1 MSGRVVAI
9 PQVTLENLPMK
20 KTLLALTL
28 VFALVVPLNATAAI
42 KAGSSCKKVG
52 QTSSYAGKKYTCVKS
67 GKKLVWNKGVAIVKP
82 TPVLTPTPIPTPTAE
97 PTPTPPPP
105 PTQAK
110 VFDPTKP
117 ISGQPCVRNSG
128 DLVGYNDNKDL
139 VILMCNQFDDRY
151 FPRPNGDPVDQITGK
166 VIYKRGKDTPIR
178 RYDISYVNPPQI
190 EKKPVSTLSDNNLF
204 TNWEACKI
212 ADGDPQLTNMGV
224 GFPVPA
230 GRTKFTGKIKIQ
242 VLTVDFP
249 DVQANSNPQDDYKA
263 VTAGMKQ
270 FWESQAGNGATM
282 DISIPNTYLRLPNPI
297 MDYKLGNSLAKFEG
311 ENYWA
316 FMREAIRL
324 YDPQI
329 DFSGVSTVVV
339 AVPLSVTPSQI
350 GTWVVNTQV
359 IFNTAEG
366 NVYNTMYTGNG
377 QQLDLPS
384 WVHEYGHTLG
394 LTDMRNTVDVT
405 QQSAEGLGI
414 YDIMGVG
421 NVAPE
426 ILAWSRFISG
436 MFLPSQFQCKASTEA
451 TTHWLIPIEQQID
464 GVKGVAVKTG
474 EYTSLV
480 VESRR
485 AYGYDSNIGTDA
497 EGVLVYTVDSRVSYK
512 RSPVFIVPP
521 ARSKDRIWE
530 TDSALKV
537 NETVTSGGWKV
548 TVMESGDFGDVVK
561 VEKVG

>member
-1 MSGRVVAI
+1 MS
-9 PQVTLENLPMK
+9 
-20 KTLLALTL
+20 
-28 VFALVVPLNATAAI
+28 ATAAV
-42 KAGSSCKKVG
+42 KAGASCKKAG
-52 QTSSYAGKKYTCVKS
+52 QTSTYAGKKFTCIKS
-67 GKKLVWNKGVAIVKP
+67 GKKLVWNKGVVVVKP
-82 TPVLTPTPIPTPTAE
+82 TPVATPTPTAE
-97 PTPTPPPP
+97 PTPTPT
-105 PTQAK
+105 PTPTAEPTPTPTK
-110 VFDPTKP
+110 YVDPTKP
-117 ISGQPCVRNSG
+117 ISGQPCLRNST
-128 DLVGYNDNKDL
+128 DVVGYNDTKIL
-139 VILMCNQFDDRY
+139 VVLMCNQWDDRY
-151 FPRPNGDPVDQITGK
+151 LPRPGGDEVDQVTGK
-166 VIYKRGKDTPIR
+166 VIFKRGKDTPIR
-178 RYDISYVNPPQI
+178 RYGISYMKPPQI
-190 EKKPVSTLSDNNLF
+190 EKKPISTLSDSNLF

-224 GFPVPA
+224 GFPVPT
-230 GRTKFTGKIKIQ
+230 GRTKFAGKIKIQ

-297 MDYKLGNSLAKFEG
+297 MNYKLGNSLARFEG

-339 AVPLSVTPSQI
+339 AVPLSVTASQI

-436 MFLPSQFQCKASTEA
+436 MFLPSQFHCKTSAEV
-451 TTHWLIPIEQQID
+451 TTHWLIPIEQQGE
-464 GVKGVAVKTG
+464 GVKGVAIKTG
-474 EYTSLV
+474 EFTSLV
-480 VESRR
+480 IESRR

-497 EGVLVYTVDSRVSYK
+497 EGVLVYTVDSRVPYR

-521 ARSKDRIWE
+521 ARSKDRAWE
-530 TDSALKV
+530 TDSALKLGESV
-537 NETVTSGGWKV
+537 VSSGWKV
-548 TVMESGDFGDVVK
+548 TVTETGDFGDVVK
-561 VEKVG
+561 VEKIG

>member
-1 MSGRVVAI
+1 
-9 PQVTLENLPMK
+9 MK
-20 KTLLALTL
+20 KMLLSVTL
-28 VFALVVPLNATAAI
+28 VFALIAPMNATAAI
-42 KAGSSCKKVG
+42 KAGASCKKVG
-52 QTSSYAGKKYTCVKS
+52 QTSTYAGKKYTCVKS
-67 GKKLVWNKGVAIVKP
+67 GKKFVWNKGVAVVKP
-82 TPVLTPTPIPTPTAE
+82 APVVTPTPTVEPTPTPTPTVAATPTPIPT
-97 PTPTPPPP
+97 
-105 PTQAK
+105 K
-110 VFDPTKP
+110 VIDPTKP
-117 ISGQPCVRNSG
+117 VSGQPCVRNSA
-128 DLVGYNDNKDL
+128 DVIGYNDEKIL
-139 VILMCNQFDDRY
+139 VVLMCNNWDDKY
-151 FPRPNGDPVDQITGK
+151 FPRPGADEVDQITGK
-166 VIYKRGKDTPIR
+166 VIYKKGKDTPIR
-178 RYDISYVNPPQI
+178 RYGISNVKPPLI
-190 EKKPVSTLSDNNLF
+190 ENKPTSPLSSSNLF
-204 TNWEACKI
+204 TNWDACKI
-212 ADGDPQLTNMGV
+212 SDGDPQLTNMGV

-230 GRTKFTGKIKIQ
+230 GRTKFAGKIKIQ
-242 VLTVDFP
+242 VITVDFP
-249 DVQANSNPQDDYKA
+249 DVQANSNPQDDYKV
-263 VTAGMKQ
+263 VTQGMKD
-270 FWESQAGNGATM
+270 FWESQAGNGATL
-282 DISIPNTYLRLPNPI
+282 DISIPNSYLRMPNPI
-297 MDYKLGNSLAKFEG
+297 MSYKLGNSLAKFEG

-329 DFSGVSTVVV
+329 DFTGVATVVV
-339 AVPLSVTPSQI
+339 AVPLSVTASQI

-359 IFNTAEG
+359 IFSTAEG
-366 NVYNTMYTGNG
+366 NIFNTMYTGNG

-405 QQSAEGLGI
+405 QQNAEGLGI

-436 MFLPSQFQCKASTEA
+436 MFLPSQFQCKTNTEP

-474 EYTSLV
+474 EYTSIV

-497 EGVLVYTVDSRVSYK
+497 EGVLVYTVDSRVPYR

-521 ARSKDRIWE
+521 ARSKDRTWE
-530 TDSALKV
+530 TDSALKL
-537 NETVTSGGWKV
+537 NESVISGGWKI
-548 TVMESGDFGDVVK
+548 TVVESGDFGDVVK